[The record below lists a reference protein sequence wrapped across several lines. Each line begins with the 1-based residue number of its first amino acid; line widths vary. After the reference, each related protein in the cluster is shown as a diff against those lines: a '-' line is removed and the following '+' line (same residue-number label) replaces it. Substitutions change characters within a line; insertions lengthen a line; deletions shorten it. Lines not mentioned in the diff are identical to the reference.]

1 MTTQLQ
7 LARAGEITSQM
18 REVARAEALEPERIR
33 DGVARGTIVIPRN
46 RRRTF
51 YAVGVGEGMFTKVN
65 ANIGTSRS
73 HANIDE
79 ERAKLDACVQAGAHA
94 VMDLST
100 GGDLPAIRRAILD
113 ASPVM
118 VGTVPIY
125 AVASRLEGEI
135 LGMTAQMLLDE
146 IELQCDQGVDFITV
160 HCGITQSALER
171 LRESRR
177 LLGIVSRGGSLMA
190 RWMGH
195 HEQENPLFTHFDH
208 LISICAEYDVTLSL
222 GDGLRP
228 GAIADASDAAQLE
241 ELATLGQLGRR
252 ARERGVQVMIE
263 GPGHMPLDQ
272 VAGHVQLQK
281 RLCDSAPFY
290 VLGPLPT
297 DTGAGHDHVVAA
309 IGGAVAAMHGAD
321 FLCYVTSAEHLRLP
335 TIEETREGVIATRL
349 AAHAGDVVKLGER
362 AMERDRAV
370 SRARAALDWEAMY
383 ADLLDPALARHKRTD
398 SEDAERD
405 VCSMCGD
412 LCAIRTYA
420 RFEGVETSR

>member
-1 MTTQLQ
+1 
-7 LARAGEITSQM
+7 
-18 REVARAEALEPERIR
+18 
-33 DGVARGTIVIPRN
+33 
-46 RRRTF
+46 
-51 YAVGVGEGMFTKVN
+51 
-65 ANIGTSRS
+65 
-73 HANIDE
+73 
-79 ERAKLDACVQAGAHA
+79 
-94 VMDLST
+94 
-100 GGDLPAIRRAILD
+100 
-113 ASPVM
+113 
-118 VGTVPIY
+118 
-125 AVASRLEGEI
+125 
-135 LGMTAQMLLDE
+135 
-146 IELQCDQGVDFITV
+146 
-160 HCGITQSALER
+160 
-171 LRESRR
+171 
-177 LLGIVSRGGSLMA
+177 
-190 RWMGH
+190 MGH

-281 RLCDSAPFY
+281 RLCDGAPFY